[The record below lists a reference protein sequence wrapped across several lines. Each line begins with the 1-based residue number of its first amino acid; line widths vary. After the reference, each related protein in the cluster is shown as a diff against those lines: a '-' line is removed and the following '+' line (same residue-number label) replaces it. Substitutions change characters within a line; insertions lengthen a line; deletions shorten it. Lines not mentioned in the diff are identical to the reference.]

1 MTEEQQQAPSSK
13 SGDALDPG
21 RTSELVPGW
30 TVRDKIRGA
39 PSGMPIAKALKLA
52 ITLAKNL
59 GEGHAQGVVHGDLE
73 PDILFVDIEGNVS
86 RVDREDTTGGT
97 AAAYGAPELAEE
109 GAEVTPATDVFSL
122 GVIIYEMLTGQH
134 PFAEASSKGTVIP
147 PSVHSLGV
155 PRVVDALVLRCLAAD
170 PGDRYPDASKLAEE
184 LERVEIA
191 PPRKPLWPWLV
202 GGGVFLLLAAVAVG
216 IGAPGGATLRTT
228 KSATTRLRFAARGI
242 AGQHVVVGNPKKP

>member
-1 MTEEQQQAPSSK
+1 MTEEQQAPSSK
-13 SGDALDPG
+13 SAEALDPG

-39 PSGMPIAKALKLA
+39 PSGMPVGKALKLA

-86 RVDREDTTGGT
+86 RVDREDGGGIQV
-97 AAAYGAPELAEE
+97 AYGAPELGDG
-109 GAEVTPATDVFSL
+109 GAEITPAADVFSL
-122 GVIIYEMLTGQH
+122 GAIIYEMLTGQH

-155 PRVVDALVLRCLAAD
+155 PRVVDALVLRCLAPD
-170 PGDRYPDASKLAEE
+170 PADRYPDAGKLAEE

-191 PPRKPLWPWLV
+191 PPRKPIWPWLV
-202 GGGVFLLLAAVAVG
+202 GGAVFLLLAAVAVG

-242 AGQHVVVGNPKKP
+242 AGQHAVVTPKKP